1 MSGGLFILSFLS
13 RPENFLSVRLV
24 NHFDGPVTQNFET
37 LKRSRDVSC
46 QLSVLC
52 SDCIWYGT
60 VFCDGDVVEDLFR
73 WWFKM
78 KCSKGK
84 FSVDSSTWSAVQA
97 RKALEAAKEKEKET

>member
-46 QLSVLC
+46 QLSEFYVQTVSGTGPCSVMGTWLRAMVVVRTSLKNQLIKNLDYILC
-52 SDCIWYGT
+52 TFHWLPKI
-60 VFCDGDVVEDLFR
+60 FFLLHF
-73 WWFKM
+73 
-78 KCSKGK
+78 
-84 FSVDSSTWSAVQA
+84 
-97 RKALEAAKEKEKET
+97 